1 MSIHPVTARNHAM
14 QATDQKMTVVPTAIF
29 ERSTNGEKK
38 QTYFGDDAVA
48 KSKKGLLYSRSPE
61 ETIEDG
67 SN

>member
-1 MSIHPVTARNHAM
+1 M

-48 KSKKGLLYSRSPE
+48 KSKKGLLYSRSPA